1 MKTNITKKRNHFS
14 ASMILES
21 NSENNNEEN
30 LRKLNSN
37 FINEFIEKE
46 KFLTEG
52 KLKAS
57 FVISKPI
64 LIGFAI
70 ASGSKRA
77 IKVIEL
83 AFLPLLIYDKLIKNC
98 KSILLLISS
107 HTIEINID
115 EVGLINDYIQEKL
128 ECKATITMIVG
139 EDENLD
145 DALSIT
151 IILSEDLKA

>member
-1 MKTNITKKRNHFS
+1 MTW
-14 ASMILES
+14 
-21 NSENNNEEN
+21 
-30 LRKLNSN
+30 
-37 FINEFIEKE
+37 
-46 KFLTEG
+46 
-52 KLKAS
+52 
-57 FVISKPI
+57 
-64 LIGFAI
+64 I

-77 IKVIEL
+77 RKAIVL

-139 EDENLD
+139 EDENLE

>member
-21 NSENNNEEN
+21 NSETNNEEN

-77 IKVIEL
+77 IEVIEL

>member
-1 MKTNITKKRNHFS
+1 MKTNVTKKRNHFS

-21 NSENNNEEN
+21 NSETNNEEN
-30 LRKLNSN
+30 LKKFNSN
-37 FINEFIEKE
+37 FIKEFIEKE
-46 KFLTEG
+46 KFL
-52 KLKAS
+52 
-57 FVISKPI
+57 SKKRSNVSLRKCKPV

-77 IKVIEL
+77 RKAIVL
-83 AFLPLLIYDKLIKNC
+83 AFLPLLIYDKVIEDV
-98 KSILLLISS
+98 KSVLLLVSS
-107 HTIEINID
+107 NTIEINID
-115 EVGLINDYIQEKL
+115 EVGFINDYIQEKL

-151 IILSEDLKA
+151 IILLEDLKA

>member
-52 KLKAS
+52 KLNAS
-57 FVISKPI
+57 FVKNKTI
-64 LIGFAI
+64 LIGFGI